1 MSHPLDHLVAGLRC
15 REVLELL
22 DSYLDAELSPA
33 TRAAVEAHVSAC
45 SRCAAFGDAYA
56 RVLALIKQQGHGQD
70 LDPAV
75 ASRLNNRLKDLG
87 P

>member
-22 DSYLDAELSPA
+22 DAYLDAELSAA
-33 TRAAVEAHVSAC
+33 THAAVEAHVSSC

-56 RVLALIKQQGHGQD
+56 RVVALIKQQGHGQEI
-70 LDPAV
+70 DPAV
-75 ASRLNNRLKDLG
+75 ASRLDDRLRSLER
-87 P
+87 

>member
-1 MSHPLDHLVAGLRC
+1 MSKLLPVNEHPVERAARVAPGPGLI
-15 REVLELL
+15 
-22 DSYLDAELSPA
+22 SA
-33 TRAAVEAHVSAC
+33 AAVEAHVS
-45 SRCAAFGDAYA
+45 A

-75 ASRLNNRLKDLG
+75 ASRLNNRLRDLG